1 MHSTPPGGQCHLLL
15 FLLLLLIYPS
25 IHPSI
30 NSSSYPSIHPSIHHP
45 SIHPFIYLFIHLFL
59 HHSPAHAKSVYKR
72 FPEVKT
78 VDKMTPFNDRRK
90 MGHLSWTLSQCSPVK
105 DQVLVNLYVVHKVH
119 VQFKLFYVCR
129 CCRLDQSPQNKYAH

>member
-30 NSSSYPSIHPSIHHP
+30 NSSSYPSIHPSIY
-45 SIHPFIYLFIHLFL
+45 PFIYLFIHLFL

-119 VQFKLFYVCR
+119 VQFKLFYVFR